1 MEEVSNME
9 DRFEEAKR
17 RLVRNMVEK
26 YQREG
31 SPLVRKDKLKE
42 WNEYV
47 EENTQDPYSA
57 EVVRA
62 SIRVMKALSEGK
74 TPKEAEKEIAK
85 MRITGFME
93 AGMAQTV
100 AYFHPRGEEFRRY
113 WNRKF
118 LKFLPEEEA
127 DKSEGVVNPAILKI
141 TLPSPQR
148 S

>member
-1 MEEVSNME
+1 ME

-85 MRITGFME
+85 MKLSGCMEGFV
-93 AGMAQTV
+93 AQAV
-100 AYFHPRGEEFRRY
+100 AYFHPRGEEFGRNL
-113 WNRKF
+113 NRD
-118 LKFLPEEEA
+118 LLPEEEA
-127 DKSEGVVNPAILKI
+127 EKSEGVVNPAILKI